1 MKKLYMLAAVSA
13 LCLASSQGFAA
24 GYQLNEYS
32 MTGLGRAFAGA
43 GVVGDD
49 FSALAYNPAGMVL
62 NKTSGVQGGLSVA
75 HLNAKVRGE
84 QNGEYAKT
92 KMNIGVAL
100 PHAFGQYKVN
110 DRLTAGFGV
119 YAPFGLRTR
128 YSKQSF
134 VADAG
139 VRSELEVIDLA
150 PAVAYRVTDKLSL
163 GASVIARYIHGRMSN
178 NQTVAGAPA
187 YGTGYSDF
195 DLDGW
200 TAAWSIGAMY
210 EFTPNTR
217 LGVSFKGKSMQTVK
231 GKHELSGFNVLP
243 TPYPNAN
250 ARVTNGEAAP
260 DLPASLLVS
269 GYHKLNEKWGLAAS
283 VRYTD
288 WKDSFQEFTLK
299 SSLGG
304 KTVDE
309 KWRETWTI
317 SFGADYYLNENWTL
331 RAGVAYDQSPVRNK
345 YHRTIRIPDSN
356 RTWVSLG
363 ASYTT
368 ENWQFDAGYAHL
380 FMKNGT
386 SQYTGDVKAHFKSY
400 SNLIGLQAQYKF

>member
-13 LCLASSQGFAA
+13 LCLASTESFAA

-32 MTGLGRAFAGA
+32 ATGLGRAFAGA

-62 NKTSGVQGGLSVA
+62 NQTSGVQGGLTVA

-84 QNGEYAKT
+84 ENGKYAKT

-100 PHAFGQYKVN
+100 PHAFGQYRVN

-134 VADAG
+134 VAEAG

-178 NQTVAGAPA
+178 NLPMA
-187 YGTGYSDF
+187 YGSGYSDF

-200 TAAWSIGAMY
+200 TAAWSVGAMY
-210 EFTPNTR
+210 EFTPDTR

-231 GKHELSGFNVLP
+231 GTHKVSGNLAGL
-243 TPYPNAN
+243 NQN
-250 ARVTNGEAAP
+250 LNNGEASP
-260 DLPASLLVS
+260 DLPASVLVS
-269 GYHKLNEKWGLAAS
+269 GYHKLNDSWGLSTA
-283 VRYTD
+283 VRWTD
-288 WKDSFQEFTLK
+288 WKDSFQEFSLI
-299 SSLGG
+299 SPDAYILAPLGG
-304 KTVDE
+304 KKTVDE

-317 SFGADYYLNENWTL
+317 SFGADYYLNEKWTL

-356 RTWVSLG
+356 RTWVSVG
-363 ASYTT
+363 ASYKT

-386 SQYTGDVKAHFKSY
+386 SQYVGDVKAHFKSY

>member
-13 LCLASSQGFAA
+13 LCLASSQSYAA

-62 NKTSGVQGGLSVA
+62 NQTSGVQGGLSIA
-75 HLNAKVRGE
+75 HLNAKVRGTE
-84 QNGEYAKT
+84 NGEYAKT

-100 PHAFGQYKVN
+100 PHAFGQYRVN
-110 DRLTAGFGV
+110 DRLTAGFGI

-134 VADAG
+134 VTDAG

-178 NQTVAGAPA
+178 NLPA
-187 YGTGYSDF
+187 MVGGGYSDF

-210 EFTPNTR
+210 EFTPDTR

-231 GKHELSGFNVLP
+231 GSHKVTGSPVGLNQDL
-243 TPYPNAN
+243 
-250 ARVTNGEAAP
+250 TNGEASP

-269 GYHKLNEKWGLAAS
+269 GFHKLNDKVGLSAS
-283 VRYTD
+283 VRWTD
-288 WKDSFQEFTLK
+288 WQDSFQEFSLISPDALILK
-299 SSLGG
+299 PYGG
-304 KTVDE
+304 KKTVDE

-356 RTWVSLG
+356 RTWVSVG
-363 ASYTT
+363 ASYKT

-386 SQYTGDVKAHFKSY
+386 SQYVGDAKAHFKSY

>member
-13 LCLASSQGFAA
+13 LCLASSQSFAA

-62 NKTSGVQGGLSVA
+62 NKTSGVQAGMSVA

-84 QNGEYAKT
+84 ENGKYAKT

-110 DRLTAGFGV
+110 DRLTAGFGI

-178 NQTVAGAPA
+178 NMKYPVGSVAANA
-187 YGTGYSDF
+187 YSDF

-210 EFTPNTR
+210 EFTPDTR
-217 LGVSFKGKSMQTVK
+217 LGVSYKGKSMQTVK
-231 GKHELSGFNVLP
+231 GDHEVSVDASAMGMGIIKQVA
-243 TPYPNAN
+243 YDGKAS
-250 ARVTNGEAAP
+250 P

-269 GYHKLNEKWGLAAS
+269 GFHKLNDKWGLSAS

-288 WKDSFQEFTLK
+288 WKDSFQEFTLE
-299 SSLGG
+299 SSFGG
-304 KTVDE
+304 KTVQE

-356 RTWVSLG
+356 RTWVSFG
-363 ASYTT
+363 ASYKTQ
-368 ENWQFDAGYAHL
+368 NWQFDAGYAHL

>member
-13 LCLASSQGFAA
+13 LCLASSQSFAA

-62 NKTSGVQGGLSVA
+62 NKTSGVQAGMSVA

-84 QNGEYAKT
+84 ENGKYAKT

-100 PHAFGQYKVN
+100 PHAFGQYRIN
-110 DRLTAGFGV
+110 DRLTAGFGI

-163 GASVIARYIHGRMSN
+163 GASVIARYIHGRMTN
-178 NQTVAGAPA
+178 NVSQIGPN
-187 YGTGYSDF
+187 GYSDF

-231 GKHELSGFNVLP
+231 GDHTVSGSPVATYNQNL
-243 TPYPNAN
+243 
-250 ARVTNGEAAP
+250 TNGEASP
-260 DLPASLLVS
+260 DLPASVLVS
-269 GYHKLNEKWGLAAS
+269 GFHKLNDKWGLSAS
-283 VRYTD
+283 VRWTD
-288 WKDSFQEFTLK
+288 WKDSFQEFTLE
-299 SSLGG
+299 SPNAIILAPLGG
-304 KTVDE
+304 KKTVDE

-363 ASYTT
+363 ASYKTQ
-368 ENWQFDAGYAHL
+368 NWQFDAGYAHL

>member
-13 LCLASSQGFAA
+13 LCLASSQSFAA

-32 MTGLGRAFAGA
+32 MTGLGRSFAGA

-62 NKTSGVQGGLSVA
+62 NQTSGVQGGLSIA

-84 QNGEYAKT
+84 ENGEYAKT

-100 PHAFGQYKVN
+100 PHAFGQYRVN

-163 GASVIARYIHGRMSN
+163 GASVIARYIHGRMTN
-178 NQTVAGAPA
+178 NQKTPAAA

-210 EFTPNTR
+210 EFTPDTR
-217 LGVSFKGKSMQTVK
+217 LGVSYKGKSMQTVK
-231 GKHELSGFNVLP
+231 GDHELSGFNVLP
-243 TPYPNAN
+243 SPYPNAN
-250 ARVTNGEAAP
+250 GKVSNGEASP

-269 GYHKLNEKWGLAAS
+269 GFHKLNDSWGLSAS
-283 VRYTD
+283 VRWTD
-288 WKDSFQEFTLK
+288 WKDSFQEFTLE

-304 KTVDE
+304 KTVQE

-356 RTWVSLG
+356 RTWVSFG
-363 ASYTT
+363 ASYKTK
-368 ENWQFDAGYAHL
+368 NWQFDAGYAHL